1 MSKNKHGDLFNTS
14 LTEIIII
21 LFFVLM
27 LFALFNIDKVNKE
40 NRDLGIEID
49 EKTTQLII
57 EKERADKNAEIANSL
72 PVSQGPLNIELTLE
86 IAGLKQKINNLEQEL
101 ERLMPSETENLLIAE
116 ETPIEE
122 TQIPEEDSL
131 IAGNCIDKKFWRQCA
146 EWAWPLDSEPPF
158 EYLFDIGMCS
168 SGDIVVIRSEWRQKK
183 ELDFIL
189 VDGALTITNKMYI
202 KRDEIKSFM
211 SLIHDQTLDFQ
222 VGQTQHAARLINLES
237 IDTDTS
243 ISPRKTIE
251 DHMKFDPY
259 PRGSKRYQEIEKRF
273 PTNACNAFLQ
283 TDKEIETS
291 NNKDSK
297 NNTSKEKTVDIEKVE
312 IPEIKESI
320 KPSNASF
327 IFDQN
332 FRRSKCLR
340 KRTPPFKATFYLSIK
355 EDGRAKV
362 KSYTYEKTNRNNR
375 SVVLD
380 VKSAIERQRKNV
392 KAPTGVITDTN
403 SSVTLTLKFNKDV
416 CL

>member
-49 EKTTQLII
+49 ETTTQLII

-72 PVSQGPLNIELTLE
+72 PTSQGPLNIELTLE
-86 IAGLKQKINNLEQEL
+86 IAGLKQEINNLEKEL
-101 ERLMPSETENLLIAE
+101 ERFMPSEPETSLIAE

-146 EWAWPLDSEPPF
+146 DWAWPLDSEPPF

-168 SGDIVVIRSEWRQKK
+168 SGDIVVIRSEWREKN
-183 ELDFIL
+183 ELDFIS

-202 KRDEIKSFM
+202 KRDEIKSFI

-243 ISPRKTIE
+243 I
-251 DHMKFDPY
+251 
-259 PRGSKRYQEIEKRF
+259 
-273 PTNACNAFLQ
+273 
-283 TDKEIETS
+283 
-291 NNKDSK
+291 
-297 NNTSKEKTVDIEKVE
+297 
-312 IPEIKESI
+312 
-320 KPSNASF
+320 
-327 IFDQN
+327 
-332 FRRSKCLR
+332 
-340 KRTPPFKATFYLSIK
+340 
-355 EDGRAKV
+355 
-362 KSYTYEKTNRNNR
+362 
-375 SVVLD
+375 
-380 VKSAIERQRKNV
+380 
-392 KAPTGVITDTN
+392 
-403 SSVTLTLKFNKDV
+403 
-416 CL
+416 